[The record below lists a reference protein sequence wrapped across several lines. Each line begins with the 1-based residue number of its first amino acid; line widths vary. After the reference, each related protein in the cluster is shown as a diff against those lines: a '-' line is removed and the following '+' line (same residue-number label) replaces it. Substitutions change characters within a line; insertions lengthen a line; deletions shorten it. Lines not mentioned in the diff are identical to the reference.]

1 MVVRTASGAVFLG
14 VLLAS
19 FAPPFPAARA
29 DDGAIALPIQ
39 FAEQQASRFP
49 QPPPNEYT
57 NQLAFADIDGDGDLD
72 IAFANGGNYS
82 TPGQPQKLRIFVNN
96 GLGIFTDESDA
107 RTGGLAALARDVEF
121 GDVDGDGDLDMA
133 VATDFSTLPRLLIN
147 NGAGYFSDESAT
159 RLPGIPLGS
168 AHCAFGDVDNDGD
181 LDLVFANALPNR
193 FGNGQTQLYLND
205 GAGHFTDATAL
216 RLPAQLISQPMDA
229 FFADLDGDLN
239 LDLVVVSRGSNGTRV
254 YRNDGQGFF
263 AAFPG
268 GFPPNAGSYAFDP
281 GDVDGDGDLDL
292 LAINAAPS
300 SLVELVLQNDGL
312 GGFTDATNTILP
324 PASNPA
330 VDDNDSR
337 WFDMDN
343 DGDLDLLVGSLGTS
357 ERICRNSGGVL
368 TLTTGAITAIADSTL
383 DIEVGDLDGDGDLD
397 IVTGQG
403 ESGSYVNRIYIN
415 IGAPDTLP
423 PRIIRFDRLSDSNDS
438 GPYVVRACIRDD
450 MTTDSNFFHREI
462 VLRYE
467 LDGRPQPHLT
477 LAWMGGDLYRAAIP
491 AQPCGT
497 RIVYEAAATDF
508 AGNTGVGPAHAF
520 SAGLGPADLNADGAV
535 DQADLGILLDAYG
548 KTAAGDIDGDGD
560 TDQADLGALLGRFG
574 QACP

>member
-1 MVVRTASGAVFLG
+1 MVARTAFGVGLACAV
-14 VLLAS
+14 LAS
-19 FAPPFPAARA
+19 PTGTLPPAWA
-29 DDGAIALPIQ
+29 DEGVIALPIQ
-39 FAEQQASRFP
+39 FTEQQASRFP

-57 NQLAFADIDGDGDLD
+57 NQLALADIDGDGDLD

-82 TPGQPQKLRIFVNN
+82 TPGQPQKLRLFVNN
-96 GLGIFTDESDA
+96 GVGVFSDESDA
-107 RTGGLAALARDVEF
+107 RTGGLTALARDVEF

-181 LDLVFANALPNR
+181 LDLMFANALPNR

-205 GAGHFTDATAL
+205 GAGHFTDATAM
-216 RLPAQLISQPMDA
+216 RMPAQLINQPMDA
-229 FFADLDGDLN
+229 FFADLDGDLS
-239 LDLVVVSRGSNGTRV
+239 LDIVVVSRGTNGTRL
-254 YRNDGQGFF
+254 YRNDGHGFF

-268 GFPPNAGSYAFDP
+268 SFPPNAGSYAFDP
-281 GDVDGDGDLDL
+281 GDVDGDGDLDM

-343 DGDLDLLVGSLGTS
+343 DGDLDLLIGSLGNS
-357 ERICRNSGGVL
+357 ERICRNTGGVL

-423 PRIIRFDRLSDSNDS
+423 PRIIRFDQLSGSADA

-450 MTTDSNFFHREI
+450 MTTDTNFFPRAIE
-462 VLRYE
+462 LRWQ
-467 LDGRPQPHLT
+467 LDGAPQPNLRMT
-477 LAWMGGDLYRAAIP
+477 WMGGDLYRAAIP
-491 AQPCGT
+491 GQPCGT
-497 RIVYEAAATDF
+497 RIVYEVAATDF

-520 SAGLGPADLNADGAV
+520 SAGLGPADLNTDGAV
-535 DQADLGILLDAYG
+535 DQADLGILLNAYG
-548 KTAAGDIDGDGD
+548 QSAEGDIDGDGD
-560 TDQADLGALLGRFG
+560 TDQADLGALLTRFG
-574 QACP
+574 QECP